1 MGEEKLTFIV
11 LHLSLIWSRKNRRSR
26 KRLVVLAFVLILL
39 WPAHHY
45 IYLSSFTDLG
55 FQNSRIFH
63 SLNPLDT
70 PFLALYLLHQ
80 HPIAAASDFYNEY
93 LPCLTLQVLCSSATV
108 MAKYGEGD
116 KRWIV
121 EDRPDGANVHNW
133 HWAETNCLEWSRNL
147 LSKLLADQTILDGE
161 GNLFIK
167 TKKIE
172 KVEGEA
178 YVNVRK
184 GKIIPGYE
192 LSVSINWQG
201 EARDAEG
208 KSLLIADGVVE
219 IPYIADENADEDP
232 DLRVIVKD
240 EGPIGRRLKDA
251 FLAKGKDFVLKQ
263 IRVYVDAM
271 AKGGP
276 AKDELEVKKVTSK
289 QAAAPVSAPPV
300 AAPVKKVEEKKEK
313 KKEGF
318 KTIKLTE
325 KFSCR
330 AKDMF
335 EILMDDNRWKGFTQ
349 SNARISKE
357 VGGEISIFDGSVTG
371 TNLELQEGKLIVQ
384 KWRFGSW
391 PDGIHSTVRLVLEE
405 PEPGVTV
412 VKLTQTD
419 VPDEDRYGNSTVV
432 ENTERGWRDLIFHKI
447 RAVFG
452 FGV

>member
-1 MGEEKLTFIV
+1 
-11 LHLSLIWSRKNRRSR
+11 
-26 KRLVVLAFVLILL
+26 
-39 WPAHHY
+39 
-45 IYLSSFTDLG
+45 
-55 FQNSRIFH
+55 
-63 SLNPLDT
+63 
-70 PFLALYLLHQ
+70 
-80 HPIAAASDFYNEY
+80 
-93 LPCLTLQVLCSSATV
+93 

-133 HWAETNCLEWSRNL
+133 HWAETNCLEWSKNL
-147 LSKLLADQTILDGE
+147 LSKLLSDQTILDGE

-192 LSVSINWQG
+192 LNVSINWQG
-201 EARDAEG
+201 EAKDSDG
-208 KSLLIADGVVE
+208 KSLLITDGVIE
-219 IPYIADENADEDP
+219 IPYISDENADEDP
-232 DLRVIVKD
+232 DLRIIVKD

-251 FLAKGKDFVLKQ
+251 FLSKGKGFILKQ
-263 IRVYVDAM
+263 VRVYVDAM

-276 AKDELEVKKVTSK
+276 AKDELEVKKVNPK
-289 QAAAPVSAPPV
+289 PPAAAAPVAAPAV
-300 AAPVKKVEEKKEK
+300 AAPAKKVEK

-330 AKDMF
+330 AVNMY
-335 EILMDDNRWKGFTQ
+335 EILMDENRWKGFTQ
-349 SNARISKE
+349 SNAKISKE
-357 VGGEISIFDGSVTG
+357 IGGEISIFDGSVTG
-371 TNLELQEGKLIVQ
+371 TNMELQEGKLIVQ
-384 KWRFGSW
+384 KWRFGNW
-391 PDGIHSTVRLVLEE
+391 PDGIYSTVRLVLEE

-419 VPDEDRYGNSTVV
+419 VPEEDRYGNSTVV

>member
-1 MGEEKLTFIV
+1 
-11 LHLSLIWSRKNRRSR
+11 
-26 KRLVVLAFVLILL
+26 
-39 WPAHHY
+39 
-45 IYLSSFTDLG
+45 
-55 FQNSRIFH
+55 
-63 SLNPLDT
+63 
-70 PFLALYLLHQ
+70 
-80 HPIAAASDFYNEY
+80 
-93 LPCLTLQVLCSSATV
+93 

-133 HWAETNCLEWSRNL
+133 HWAETDCLEWSKNL
-147 LSKLLADQTILDGE
+147 LSKLLADQTILAGE

-192 LSVSINWQG
+192 LNVSINWQG
-201 EARDAEG
+201 EAKDSDG
-208 KSLLIADGVVE
+208 KSLLVADGVVE
-219 IPYIADENADEDP
+219 IPYISDENADEDP

-251 FLAKGKDFVLKQ
+251 FLAKGKEFVLKQ

-276 AKDELEVKKVTSK
+276 AKDELEVKKVNPKASL
-289 QAAAPVSAPPV
+289 APAPAPAV
-300 AAPVKKVEEKKEK
+300 ASPAAAPVKKVEK

-330 AKDMF
+330 AVNMY
-335 EILMDDNRWKGFTQ
+335 EILMDENRWKGFTQ
-349 SNARISKE
+349 SNAKISKE
-357 VGGEISIFDGSVTG
+357 IGGEISIFDGSVTG
-371 TNLELQEGKLIVQ
+371 TNLELQEGTLIVQ

-391 PDGIHSTVRLVLEE
+391 PDGVYSTVRLVLEE

-419 VPDEDRYGNSTVV
+419 VPEEDRYGNSTVV

>member
-1 MGEEKLTFIV
+1 
-11 LHLSLIWSRKNRRSR
+11 
-26 KRLVVLAFVLILL
+26 
-39 WPAHHY
+39 
-45 IYLSSFTDLG
+45 
-55 FQNSRIFH
+55 
-63 SLNPLDT
+63 
-70 PFLALYLLHQ
+70 
-80 HPIAAASDFYNEY
+80 
-93 LPCLTLQVLCSSATV
+93 

-133 HWAETNCLEWSRNL
+133 HWAETDCIEWSRNL
-147 LSKLLADQTILDGE
+147 LSKLLSDHTILDGE

-192 LSVSINWQG
+192 LSVLLNWQG
-201 EARDAEG
+201 EARDDEG

-219 IPYIADENADEDP
+219 IPYISDENADEDP

-263 IRVYVDAM
+263 VRVYVDAM

-276 AKDELEVKKVTSK
+276 AKDELEVKKVNPK
-289 QAAAPVSAPPV
+289 PAAASVAAPPVSAPT
-300 AAPVKKVEEKKEK
+300 KKVEEKKKEK

-330 AKDMF
+330 AKDLF

-357 VGGEISIFDGSVTG
+357 VGGEISIFDGAVTG
-371 TNLELQEGKLIVQ
+371 TNMELQEGKLIVQ
-384 KWRFGSW
+384 NWRFGSW
-391 PDGIHSTVRLVLEE
+391 PDGLHSTVRLVLEE

-419 VPDEDRYGNSTVV
+419 VPEEDRYGNSTVV